1 MHRSLHIP
9 LATTFDYHFGKWYHG
24 WYTALVSWVV
34 DLLAPTFT
42 KIKGRKNLNSSFS
55 ALKGKGFLVSLTLA
69 LRWEGWGLSSCVD
82 KNKTRTRGRTRETEV
97 AS

>member
-1 MHRSLHIP
+1 MRRLLHIP
-9 LATTFDYHFGKWYHG
+9 LATTSDYHFGKWYHG

-34 DLLAPTFT
+34 NLLVSTFT

-69 LRWEGWGLSSCVD
+69 LSWGWLLSSCED
-82 KNKTRTRGRTRETEV
+82 KNKTRGRERTREMEG

>member
-9 LATTFDYHFGKWYHG
+9 LATTFNYHFGKWYHG

-34 DLLAPTFT
+34 NLLVSTFT

-69 LRWEGWGLSSCVD
+69 LRWGGLLSSCED
-82 KNKTRTRGRTRETEV
+82 KNKTRGRGHTRETEV